1 MEMVKWNNEDSISV
15 AVTMYMD
22 SVVCRWYGGL
32 NYVEIIICMGNLE
45 IAVVEPK

>member
-22 SVVCRWYGGL
+22 SVVCRCHSWRK
-32 NYVEIIICMGNLE
+32 YVDIIICMGILE
-45 IAVVEPK
+45 MVVVEP